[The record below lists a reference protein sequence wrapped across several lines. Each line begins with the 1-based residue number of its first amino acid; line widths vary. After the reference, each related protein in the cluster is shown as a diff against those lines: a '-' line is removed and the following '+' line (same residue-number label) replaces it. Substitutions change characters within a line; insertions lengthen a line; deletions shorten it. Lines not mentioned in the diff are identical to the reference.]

1 MKAVLIGSDYILD
14 GNGNV
19 KLIETN
25 TNTSIYD
32 SMINELDYSELI
44 SLIETNSITELVYI
58 YSDEQFVHDNSF
70 SIGVDLDLDKKL
82 AEIASGSGLTYD
94 KYQVSRTAITV
105 PYIEDSPTKLI
116 IRQAYDGTALIDET
130 YCANKANLQELIK
143 DEDYAIPTSINTNTI
158 NVNTLVEI
166 PATEPNIVVK
176 SIHPMYDNR
185 IYPQLHTISNSTQLE
200 GIKAGLTEDYFVQQ
214 FVNAEEN
221 LLDGKYSIIRSLDL
235 IYGSNLDT
243 IHLGSYQCSSAVK
256 LSNWGNEYIDG
267 TSVLTNKARIRWV
280 TKRVNVP
287 QEVPYHIDG
296 ETVIVSDSGSYIGV
310 NDISV
315 GTRVKSLDFSNLE
328 ANTLEYTDL
337 DLWSSSFTETENSL
351 VIGTADVVAFKS
363 SSFDGLV
370 VQIGTIDSK
379 VWDDVPSSTY
389 YVQLSGSNV
398 TKFKKSNYL
407 NVGDEIITL
416 DNDTNTLSKVA
427 ITSVSASFVEDK
439 MIYEVD
445 VEDKDLFLS
454 VLDEIEN
461 TSIIQHNPCWCNG
474 YNCGSYQC
482 QNYCL
487 QCATSCFSG
496 DALIATP
503 DGERRIDEIEEGDE
517 VLSYDFDNNIIVHSK
532 VIGLWKAQY
541 DNDLVIINDIET
553 KATLGHPFS
562 VKDIDGNI
570 KWACYDNTFDTEFHI
585 GLDVENLKV
594 GEHYVYLD
602 GVWVLIEDIKLQPFT
617 GIVYNLSV
625 ENVHNYFAGNLLV
638 HNFKDKIPAKN

>member
-32 SMINELDYSELI
+32 SMVNELDYSELI
-44 SLIETNSITELVYI
+44 SLIEANSITELVYI
-58 YSDEQFVHDNSF
+58 YSDEQFVHDNNF

-94 KYQVSRTAITV
+94 KYQVSRTAITI

-143 DEDYAIPTSINTNTI
+143 DEDYAIPTSINTTTI

-166 PATEPNIVVK
+166 PSTEPNIVVK
-176 SIHPMYDNR
+176 AIHPMYDGKV
-185 IYPQLHTISNSTQLE
+185 YPQLHTISNLGELE
-200 GIKAGLTEDYFVQQ
+200 AIKADLTDDYFVQQ

-221 LLDGKYSIIRSLDL
+221 LVDGKYSIIRSLDL

-243 IHLGSYQCSSAVK
+243 IHLGSYQCSSTVA
-256 LSNWGNEYIDG
+256 LSSWGNEYINN
-267 TSVLTNKARIRWV
+267 TSVLTNKARVRWIS
-280 TKRVNVP
+280 KRVNLP
-287 QEVPYHIDG
+287 QENMYHIDG
-296 ETVIVSDSGSYIGV
+296 ETVIVNDSGSYIGV

-315 GTRVKSLDFSNLE
+315 GTKVKSLDFSNLE
-328 ANTLEYTDL
+328 ANTLEYTNL
-337 DLWSSSFTETENSL
+337 DLWSSSFAETENSL
-351 VIGTADVVAFKS
+351 VMGTSEVVQFKS
-363 SSFDGLV
+363 SSFDGLAI
-370 VQIGTIDSK
+370 QIGTANGMI
-379 VWDDVPSSTY
+379 WDDVPSSTY
-389 YVQLSGSNV
+389 YVQLSGSTT

-407 NVGDEIITL
+407 EVGDEIITL
-416 DNDTNTLSKVA
+416 DNDNNALSKVA
-427 ITSVSASFVEDK
+427 ITLVSASFVENK
-439 MIYEVD
+439 MIYEID

-474 YNCGSYQC
+474 YNCNTYGC
-482 QNYCL
+482 QNYCT
-487 QCATSCFSG
+487 QCAAGCFIG
-496 DALIATP
+496 DALISTP

-532 VIGLWKAQY
+532 VIGLWKSQY
-541 DNDLVIINDIET
+541 DNDLVIINNIET
-553 KATLGHPFS
+553 KATIGHPFS
-562 VKDIDGNI
+562 VKDINGNI
-570 KWACYDNTFDTEFHI
+570 KWAAYDNTADVEFHV
-585 GLDVENLKV
+585 GLEVENLKI
-594 GEHYVYLD
+594 GEHYVYMD
-602 GVWVLIEDIKLQPFT
+602 GVWSLVEDIKLQPFS
-617 GIVYNLSV
+617 GIVYNISV
-625 ENVHNYFAGNLLV
+625 DNGHNYIAENLLV
-638 HNFKDKIPAKN
+638 HNIDKLQPKN

>member
-44 SLIETNSITELVYI
+44 SLIQTNSITELVYI
-58 YSDEQFVHDNSF
+58 YSDEQYVHDNNF
-70 SIGVDLDLDKKL
+70 SIGIDLDLDKKL

-94 KYQVSRTAITV
+94 KYQVSTNAITI

-143 DEDYAIPTSINTNTI
+143 DEAYAIPTSIDTNTI

-166 PATEPNIVVK
+166 SSTEPNIVVK
-176 SIHPMYDNR
+176 AIHPMYDNA
-185 IYPQLHTISNSTQLE
+185 IYPQLHTISNLSQLE
-200 GIKAGLTEDYFVQQ
+200 AIKAELTDDYFVQQ

-243 IHLGSYQCSSAVK
+243 IHLGSYQCSSLVN
-256 LSNWGNEYIDG
+256 LSVWDNEYINN
-267 TSVLTNKARIRWV
+267 TSVLTNKARVRWI
-280 TKRVNVP
+280 TKRVNMP
-287 QEVPYHIDG
+287 QDNMYHIDG
-296 ETVIVSDSGSYIGV
+296 ETVIVNDSGSYIGV

-328 ANTLEYTDL
+328 ANTLEYTNL
-337 DLWSSSFTETENSL
+337 DLWSSSFSETENSL
-351 VIGTADVVAFKS
+351 VMGTADVVAFKS

-427 ITSVSASFVEDK
+427 ITSVSASFVENK

-474 YNCGSYQC
+474 YNCNTYSC
-482 QNYCL
+482 QNYCT
-487 QCATSCFSG
+487 QCTAGCFTG

-532 VIGLWKAQY
+532 VIGLWKSQY
-541 DNDLVIINDIET
+541 DNDLVIINGIET
-553 KATLGHPFS
+553 KATVGHPFS
-562 VKDIDGNI
+562 VKDVNGNI
-570 KWACYDNTFDTEFHI
+570 KWAAYDNTSDAEFHV
-585 GLDVENLKV
+585 GLEIENLKV

-602 GVWVLIEDIKLQPFT
+602 GVWTLVEDIKLQPFN
-617 GIVYNLSV
+617 GMVYNISI
-625 ENVHNYFAGNLLV
+625 ENIRNYIAENLLV
-638 HNFKDKIPAKN
+638 HNIDKLAPKN